1 MSPILHA
8 MTARHVELPFSSSYK
23 HTNITDRDFLEFDAC
38 GNMIIDSDGLPRAHG
53 LRDTTGKRNRSEERK
68 RHITTEE
75 GRKDVATEAIVA
87 MLRTGKSFTRTEIS
101 DSTGIS
107 RATVVRRLKDL
118 VDNAV
123 CKTKLKRVWKKPVAH
138 FYIPKPK

>member
-1 MSPILHA
+1 MSPIIHA
-8 MTARHVELPFSSSYK
+8 MTAKPVELPSLSRRK
-23 HTNITDRDFLEFDAC
+23 HTNIIDRDFLVFDAC

-53 LRDTTGKRNRSEERK
+53 LRDTTKKRRRADERK

-75 GRKDVATEAIVA
+75 GRKNAATEAIVA
-87 MLRTGKSFTRTEIS
+87 MLRTGKSFTCTEIS
-101 DSTGIS
+101 DGTGVS

-123 CKTKLKRVWKKPVAH
+123 CKTKLKRVWGKPVAH

>member
-1 MSPILHA
+1 MSPILHT

-23 HTNITDRDFLEFDAC
+23 HTNVTDRDFLEFDAC
-38 GNMIIDSDGLPRAHG
+38 GNMIIDSDGLPRARG
-53 LRDTTGKRNRSEERK
+53 LRDTTKKRKRGEERK

-75 GRKDVATEAIVA
+75 GRKNAATEAIVT
-87 MLRTGKSFTRTEIS
+87 MLRTGKSFTCTEIS
-101 DSTGIS
+101 DSTGFS
-107 RATVVRRLKDL
+107 RATVARRLKGL

-123 CKTKLKRVWKKPVAH
+123 CKTKLKRVWKKPVTY